1 MMKHDSVYLLAEQP
15 YYNKTRL
22 YEDFIHG
29 VMGRLNKG
37 TALNIINSLTLD
49 FRLESNNCL
58 SSSPGVRKMI
68 VAGISDKWLSE
79 STARLI
85 SLGIHPVIACLP
97 ADTPVCGG
105 SGVCFDF
112 YSVSATMAK
121 HMLAAGRS
129 RITLFGMSPDVH
141 SARLKAEGCHSIL
154 SGIDGSG
161 TTASDAVNGKYVN
174 RSSIQECSNFFLPNI
189 MKYDA
194 ILCLN
199 DYSALCL
206 MRALKSKGIVAGAD
220 IAIASYGDTIAGR
233 VSEPSLTSAI
243 VDYHEAGRKAV
254 EIFNA
259 LEKDPILSSMLVT
272 IKCGVAVRDSS
283 GSSNPRSTYYFS
295 DSNSNDDD
303 DNNNAVAAADDVASL
318 FTAVKHNTACTAI
331 HDSITSG
338 CDAAAQ
344 FYNDPDINEVN
355 SLEHMLRLC
364 DDFDG
369 LILEDIANGVK
380 YEDMAEHL
388 NMSEKTVQ
396 YRLNKMLT
404 SSRKKTRSDLM
415 ALLEKYLGS
424 AAAAGARIAREKKL
438 TLR

>member
-1 MMKHDSVYLLAEQP
+1 MTKHDSVYLLAEQP

-37 TALNIINSLTLD
+37 ASLNIINSLTPD

-58 SSSPGVRKMI
+58 SSSPGMHKMI

-79 STARLI
+79 NTTSLI
-85 SLGIHPVIACLP
+85 SLDIHPVIACLP
-97 ADTPVCGG
+97 ADMPVCGG

-112 YSVSATMAK
+112 HSVSTAMAK

-129 RITLFGMSPDVH
+129 RIAIFGMSPDVH

-154 SGIDGSG
+154 SGIDGNN
-161 TTASDAVNGKYVN
+161 TTASDTVSGKYVN
-174 RSSIQECSNFFLPNI
+174 KRSIQECINFFLPDI

-194 ILCLN
+194 ALCLN

-206 MRALKSKGIVAGAD
+206 IGALKSKGITAGAD
-220 IAIASYGDTIAGR
+220 IAIASYGNTIAGQ
-233 VSEPSLTSAI
+233 VSEPSLTSAV

-259 LEKDPILSSMLVT
+259 LERDPFLSSMLVT
-272 IKCGVAVRDSS
+272 IKCSIMARDSS
-283 GSSNPRSTYYFS
+283 NSSNPGSTDYFS
-295 DSNSNDDD
+295 GNNGNDAV
-303 DNNNAVAAADDVASL
+303 AVAAADDGASL
-318 FTAVKHNTACTAI
+318 FTASGQNTACPAVRNTL
-331 HDSITSG
+331 TPG
-338 CDAAAQ
+338 NDAATQ

-424 AAAAGARIAREKKL
+424 TAATAGARIAREKKR
-438 TLR
+438 TLQ